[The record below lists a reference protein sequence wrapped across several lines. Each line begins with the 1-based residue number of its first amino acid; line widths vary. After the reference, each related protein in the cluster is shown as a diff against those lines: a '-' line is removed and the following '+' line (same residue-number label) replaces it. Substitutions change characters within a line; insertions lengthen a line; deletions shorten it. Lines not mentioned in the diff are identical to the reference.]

1 MLDVGDKAPEFN
13 LVREDGQVLTLK
25 DLLQEGP
32 LILYFY
38 PADFTAMCTSEAC
51 EIRDR
56 HKKT

>member
-32 LILYFY
+32 IAPHLKQFR
-38 PADFTAMCTSEAC
+38 PKAEWSAC
-51 EIRDR
+51 LACPGLV
-56 HKKT
+56 